1 MIVLRRCFHR
11 RVDLAAEGFDEGRQV
26 PVALDASE
34 VRISV
39 IPYTQFGVFERE
51 VSEAA

>member
-1 MIVLRRCFHR
+1 MFNVL
-11 RVDLAAEGFDEGRQV
+11 LAVIDAGL
-26 PVALDASE
+26 VALLCGG

-39 IPYTQFGVFERE
+39 NPYTQFGVFERE

>member
-1 MIVLRRCFHR
+1 VRKIYEG
-11 RVDLAAEGFDEGRQV
+11 DL
-26 PVALDASE
+26 
-34 VRISV
+34 RISV

>member
-1 MIVLRRCFHR
+1 VSAGLVASNRQP
-11 RVDLAAEGFDEGRQV
+11 LAMEGE
-26 PVALDASE
+26 AASE
-34 VRISV
+34 GTFLDTGQGGLRISV

>member
-1 MIVLRRCFHR
+1 MVTLPLIIYRL
-11 RVDLAAEGFDEGRQV
+11 
-26 PVALDASE
+26 
-34 VRISV
+34 RISV